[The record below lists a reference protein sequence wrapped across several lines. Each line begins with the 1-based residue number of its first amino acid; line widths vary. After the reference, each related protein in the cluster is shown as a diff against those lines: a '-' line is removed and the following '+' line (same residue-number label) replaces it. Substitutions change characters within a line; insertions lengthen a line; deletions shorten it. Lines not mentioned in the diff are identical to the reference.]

1 MITKTVKRDRD
12 IDLEAIATWN
22 NEGGA
27 PRLLK
32 RGANRPRR
40 HDTVEFEVH
49 SDKKLAFR
57 AVTQAALDP
66 RREDLAAVASRV
78 SQDLWRFSCEMPDAP
93 HLCDH
98 FYAPI

>member
-1 MITKTVKRDRD
+1 MITKTVKRGRD

-32 RGANRPRR
+32 RGANRSRR

-49 SDKKLAFR
+49 GDKELAFR
-57 AVTQAALDP
+57 PVTQAAPDP
-66 RREDLAAVASRV
+66 RREDLAASV
-78 SQDLWRFSCEMPDAP
+78 SYDLWRFSCEMPDAP
-93 HLCDH
+93 HLCDS
-98 FYAPI
+98 FYATI